1 MTRRQFLQTV
11 KKFSSN
17 QKIAELVKTKGV
29 QISLQTWKL
38 WMFPNS
44 NYFEDDEYEHIRPIA
59 RLFRNTELIGTKFNS
74 EIQGHFVDEEFIAAI
89 YWSNND
95 VDTLVDKKIEIPVS
109 NTVVATF
116 CKYLETNAIM
126 DDINEENLEEI

>member
-59 RLFRNTELIGTKFNS
+59 RLFR
-74 EIQGHFVDEEFIAAI
+74 
-89 YWSNND
+89 
-95 VDTLVDKKIEIPVS
+95 KKIYE
-109 NTVVATF
+109 
-116 CKYLETNAIM
+116 L
-126 DDINEENLEEI
+126 